1 MPNHG
6 IDPMDLDEGIRD
18 AVVLLW
24 TGGFRTFTSCEGGKG
39 HSFQHET
46 IGLEL
51 EGDYPRFHKK
61 FVRFLRSRGMESF
74 TISLVTDYHPDY
86 PEGKRCVY
94 LSGLD
99 ILSERKN
106 VNRRFKNRSESALQ
120 KQPGWW
126 GHFRPNGYDWQ
137 ASPALGVVVLRV
149 RRDRSAFPSVGRDL
163 SAWDPVGAIAGFE
176 VSAAAG
182 GGGWCRRR

>member
-94 LSGLD
+94 LSGLE
-99 ILSERKN
+99 ILSERK
-106 VNRRFKNRSESALQ
+106 K
-120 KQPGWW
+120 KQVIE
-126 GHFRPNGYDWQ
+126 
-137 ASPALGVVVLRV
+137 ASK
-149 RRDRSAFPSVGRDL
+149 RRDRKLLRQLEEMGILPQSSSR
-163 SAWDPVGAIAGFE
+163 
-176 VSAAAG
+176 AAQP
-182 GGGWCRRR
+182 RRVKKKG